1 MKIRQSQF
9 LSMNELQE
17 QYLKRSTKTTEQ
29 VNSEGLSFEEIWR
42 KKTGETDTELRFS
55 KHAANRLADRNITLS
70 DNQLNRL
77 TEGAKKAGEKGI
89 KETLVMVD
97 QLAFIVN
104 VPNNTVITAMDQ
116 TQANEN
122 IFTNIDGAV
131 IMQPDLTG
139 GLDSRMTDG
148 IKELLFIRS
157 I

>member
-9 LSMNELQE
+9 LSMNELQD
-17 QYLKRSTKTTEQ
+17 QYLKKSTKTTET
-29 VNSEGLSFEEIWR
+29 VNSQGLSFEEIWK

-55 KHAANRLADRNITLS
+55 KHAANRLADRSITLS

-131 IMQPDLTG
+131 IM
-139 GLDSRMTDG
+139 
-148 IKELLFIRS
+148 
-157 I
+157 

>member
-17 QYLKRSTKTTEQ
+17 QYLKKSTKTAEQ
-29 VNSEGLSFEEIWR
+29 VNSQGLSFEEIWK

-55 KHAANRLADRNITLS
+55 KHAANRLADRSITLS

-131 IMQPDLTG
+131 IM
-139 GLDSRMTDG
+139 
-148 IKELLFIRS
+148 
-157 I
+157 

>member
-17 QYLKRSTKTTEQ
+17 QYLKKTTKTTEQ
-29 VNSEGLSFEEIWR
+29 VKAQGLSFEEIWK
-42 KKTGETDTELRFS
+42 KKTGEANTELRFS
-55 KHAANRLADRNITLS
+55 KHAANRLADRSITLS

-131 IMQPDLTG
+131 IM
-139 GLDSRMTDG
+139 
-148 IKELLFIRS
+148 
-157 I
+157 

>member
-17 QYLKRSTKTTEQ
+17 QYLKKTPKQ
-29 VNSEGLSFEEIWR
+29 NSPLNSQGLSFEELW
-42 KKTGETDTELRFS
+42 KQKTKETGTELRFS
-55 KHAANRLADRNITLS
+55 KHAANRLADRKLTLS
-70 DNQLNRL
+70 EDQLSRL

-89 KETLVMVD
+89 KESLVMVD

-116 TQANEN
+116 KQASEN

-131 IMQPDLTG
+131 IM
-139 GLDSRMTDG
+139 
-148 IKELLFIRS
+148 
-157 I
+157 